1 MSQYLLDT
9 NILAEETQLRPNPRV
24 TAWLTVNRANSYT
37 TALNIG
43 ELAFGVRRLTDGR
56 KRGALES
63 WLNNLVAAL
72 EGRILALNERV
83 AFCWA
88 DLQVELERL
97 GQKMPAQDGYV
108 AAIAHRHG
116 LTVVTRNTGD
126 FKRHGIRTENPFD
139 ELRREA

>member
-9 NILAEETQLRPNPRV
+9 NILAEETRLRPDARV
-24 TAWLTVNRANSYT
+24 RAWLTAHRANSYT

-43 ELAFGVRRLTDGR
+43 ELAFGVRRLPEGR
-56 KRGALES
+56 KRVALES
-63 WLNNLVAAL
+63 WLNNLVTAL

-108 AAIAHRHG
+108 AAIARRHG

-126 FKRHGIRTENPFD
+126 FKGHGILTENPF
-139 ELRREA
+139 EE